1 MCERRRPASGTAII
15 SVVAIERNNTFP
27 LLLSDDELKL
37 LNLLAERDGLDASE
51 YLRSVIRM
59 MPSANAPTIAQVTR
73 LGATLGSLSRA
84 GKVDLAKL
92 FEAHTDAMKA
102 TSDDEATKKKAK

>member
-1 MCERRRPASGTAII
+1 
-15 SVVAIERNNTFP
+15 VAIERNNGFH

-37 LNLLAERDGLDASE
+37 LQLLAERDGLNPSE

-59 MPSANAPTIAQVTR
+59 MPSTNAPTFAQVTR

-92 FEAHTDAMKA
+92 FEAHSDAVKA
-102 TSDDEATKKKAK
+102 RSDVEETRKKKARR